1 MTNDEKRDA
10 ILLVISSIPKGQVA
24 TYGSVAEMASLK
36 GHARFVGSILK
47 NLPSGSTIPWFRVIN
62 SQGKISFPENG
73 EKFCE
78 QKNRLESEG
87 ILFKNNKINLK
98 KYLWIG
104 N

>member
-10 ILLVISSIPKGQVA
+10 ILVVISSIPKGQVA
-24 TYGSVAEMASLK
+24 TYGSVAEMASLR
-36 GHARFVGSILK
+36 GRARFVGTILK
-47 NLPSGSTIPWFRVIN
+47 NLPTGTKIPWFRVIN

-78 QKNRLESEG
+78 QKYRLESEG
-87 ILFKNNKINLK
+87 IQFKNNKINLK
-98 KYLWIG
+98 QYLWNG